1 MKWLTDMFKESP
13 VWPRV
18 LPFVIFVALTGL
30 QDVFGEAG
38 RYWVYFGKTL
48 VGAWLVWLMR
58 PFVEEM
64 RWAWSWEALA
74 AGVLVFVIWVGLDP
88 WYPKLGGAGEPWN
101 PFACFGEGA
110 ALGWFFFLVR
120 LLGSSLVVP
129 PLEET
134 FYRSFVY
141 RWVAKADFMA
151 VPLKH
156 FGWTPL
162 LVTSGL
168 FGFVHHQW
176 LAGILC
182 GLIYQGLVIRKNR
195 LGDAMTAHAITNF
208 LLGLWVIARPAWHFW

>member
-1 MKWLTDMFKESP
+1 MKWLNDMFKESP

-18 LPFVIFVALTGL
+18 LPFMIFVALIGL
-30 QDVFGEAG
+30 KEVFGEAG
-38 RYWVYFGKTL
+38 RYWVYFGRTL

-88 WYPKLGGAGEPWN
+88 FYPKLGGGGEPWN
-101 PFACFGEGA
+101 PFACFGEA
-110 ALGWFFFLVR
+110 TALGWFFFLVR

-129 PLEET
+129 PLEEV

-141 RWVAKADFMA
+141 RFVAKADFLA
-151 VPLKH
+151 VPLNH
-156 FGWTPL
+156 VAWTPL
-162 LVTSGL
+162 LVTAGL
-168 FGFVHHQW
+168 FGLTHYQW

-182 GLIYQGLVIRKNR
+182 GLIYQGLVLRKNR
-195 LGDAMTAHAITNF
+195 LGDAMTAHAITNC
-208 LLGLWVIARPAWHFW
+208 LLGLWVLARQAWHFW